1 MTVTTGV
8 YATREMFKRAL
19 DIGETARSN
28 NNIDRALESG
38 ARVVDG
44 KCHRIFYPHIATKY
58 FDWPN
63 EQDALAWRLWLDD
76 NELISVTS
84 LVSGGTTIASTDYF
98 LEPNRVGPP
107 YNRLEINTS
116 TSAAFGGGSTHQR
129 NIGITGLWGYTNE
142 ELTLGATS
150 EALDASETG
159 IDVPGAVSAEV
170 GVGSILRIDSERVI
184 VSGRSSLDT
193 GQNLGGSGLTANKN
207 DVLVAVSDGTQF
219 AVDELITIDAERM
232 LIVDITG
239 NSLIVI
245 RAYDGSS
252 LATHTAGADI
262 YAPRSLTVLRG
273 ALGTTAATHSL
284 GATVYR
290 WNPPAGIQLL
300 NLAEAIHTLM
310 QEQTGW
316 FRTMSASSNFGGTAR
331 RAATIEAL
339 IDQRDM
345 QYAQYGRKARTRA
358 I

>member
-1 MTVTTGV
+1 MAVISAV
-8 YATREMFKRAL
+8 YATREMLKRAL
-19 DIGETARSN
+19 DIGESARTN
-28 NNIDRALESG
+28 NNIDRALQSS

-44 KCHRIFYPHIATKY
+44 KCHRTFYPHTATKY

-63 EQDALAWRLWLDD
+63 LQGAASWRLWLDET
-76 NELISVTS
+76 ELISATTVS
-84 LVSGGTTIASTDYF
+84 SGGTAIPTANYN
-98 LEPNRVGPP
+98 LEPNRIGPP
-107 YNRLEINTS
+107 YNRLEINIGTS
-116 TSAAFGGGSTHQR
+116 SAFGGGSTPQR
-129 NIGITGLWGYTNE
+129 DVTITGLWGHTNDE
-142 ELTLGATS
+142 SNLGITS
-150 EALDASETG
+150 EALDATETG

-184 VSGRSSLDT
+184 VSNRTSLDT
-193 GQNLGGSGLTANKN
+193 TQNLGGSGLTNNKS
-207 DVLVAVSDGTQF
+207 DVTVAVGDGTQF

-232 LIVDITG
+232 LVVDITG
-239 NSLIVI
+239 NNLTVI
-245 RAYDGSS
+245 RAYDGTV
-252 LATHTAGADI
+252 LAAHTATTDI
-262 YAPRSLTVLRG
+262 YAPRSLTVVRG
-273 ALGTTAATHSL
+273 ALGTTAATHSS

-290 WNPPAGIQLL
+290 WDPPSGIQLL

-339 IDQRDM
+339 IDQRDV